1 MYFSLGADGR
11 DNVYMAADPQQNS
24 HVELGMGIPWDVADD
39 DIEIPYRYEMR
50 VVAGQQPHLY
60 AWYPGSDL
68 MQQALVDVLQ
78 RAGVDNL
85 QTFPAVVR
93 REGSGEEV
101 PGYVVVNIVGRVS
114 CADMSRSQASPL
126 ADVHYFHKLTVDPD
140 KARGLLMFRV
150 DESPM
155 LVLLHES
162 VAAAIKSGSFT
173 GLTLEPVAE
182 TPK

>member
-1 MYFSLGADGR
+1 MYFSLGTDGR

-50 VVAGQQPHLY
+50 VVAGQEPRLY

-78 RAGVDNL
+78 QAGVDNL
-85 QTFPAVVR
+85 QTFPAIVR
-93 REGSGEEV
+93 RQDTNEEV
-101 PGYVVVNIVGRVS
+101 PGYVVVNVVGRVS
-114 CADMSRSQASPL
+114 CADMSHSDASPL

-140 KARGLLMFRV
+140 RVRGLLMFRV

-155 LVLLHES
+155 LVLVHERI
-162 VAAAIKSGSFT
+162 AAAIRVGAFT
-173 GLTLEPVAE
+173 GLTLEAVAE
-182 TPK
+182 MPK